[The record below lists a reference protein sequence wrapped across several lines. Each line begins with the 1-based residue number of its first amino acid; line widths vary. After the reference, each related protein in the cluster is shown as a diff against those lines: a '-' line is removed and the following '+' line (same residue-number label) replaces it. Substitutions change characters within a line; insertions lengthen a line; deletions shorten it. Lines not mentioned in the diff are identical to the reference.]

1 MSERASS
8 GLAGVLA
15 PSYTLLIVYA
25 SLYPFADWRDTGVP
39 IFAFLGAAWPRYWTV
54 FDLVTNAFAYLP
66 LGFLW
71 VAVGPG
77 SWQRWLVAPVVLI
90 AGSGL
95 SLSMETIQN
104 FLPSRVSSNVDLGCN
119 ALGTLLG
126 VLAGLRWGS
135 ALRDGGS
142 IDTLR
147 DRFIV
152 RGRSGDY
159 GLLLI
164 ALWLLA
170 QLNPE
175 ILLFGT
181 GDLRRLLDL
190 PASMPFNAE
199 RFSRLEATIA
209 AANALAV
216 ALLAA
221 ILLQVPRRAPL
232 VGLILLALAVKM
244 LAAAILINPSEYAHW
259 LTPGN
264 SVGVAI
270 GTALAMVAML
280 LPRVV
285 QRAAAA
291 LALLL
296 STVLV
301 NLAPANPYLADM
313 LQTWQQG
320 NFLNFNGL
328 TRLASYLWPF
338 LALPWLMLAE
348 RRTRSNAAPRA
359 SRR

>member
-25 SLYPFADWRDTGVP
+25 SLYPFVGWRDTGAPV
-39 IFAFLGAAWPRYWTV
+39 FAFLGAAWPRYWTV
-54 FDLVTNAFAYLP
+54 FDLVTNVLAYLP
-66 LGFLW
+66 LGFFW
-71 VAVGPG
+71 VAFGQ
-77 SWQRWLVAPVVLI
+77 SRWHRWPVAAMVLL

-95 SLSMETIQN
+95 SLSMELIQN
-104 FLPSRVSSNVDLGCN
+104 FLPSRVSSNLDFGFN
-119 ALGTLLG
+119 TLGTMLG
-126 VLAGLRWGS
+126 ALAGLRWGS
-135 ALRDGGS
+135 ALRHGGS

-147 DRFIV
+147 ARLIV

-190 PASMPFNAE
+190 PASMPFSAE
-199 RFSRLEATIA
+199 RFSTLEATIT
-209 AANALAV
+209 AANALALG
-216 ALLAA
+216 LLGAV
-221 ILLQVPRRAPL
+221 LLELPRRAPL
-232 VGLILLALAVKM
+232 AALILLTLAVKM
-244 LAAAILINPSEYAHW
+244 LSAAILIDPGEFAHW

-264 SVGVAI
+264 SVGLVI
-270 GTALAMVAML
+270 GSASAMVAMS
-280 LPRVV
+280 LPRTV
-285 QRAAAA
+285 QRALAA

-301 NLAPANPYLADM
+301 NLAPANPTSPTCCRPGSKA
-313 LQTWQQG
+313 T
-320 NFLNFNGL
+320 FSIS
-328 TRLASYLWPF
+328 TA
-338 LALPWLMLAE
+338 
-348 RRTRSNAAPRA
+348 
-359 SRR
+359 